1 MKVVIDW
8 FNDRFPSI
16 LDITKTHATGYPTPS
31 NLKYT
36 WAFGAT
42 IMFFFM
48 IQILTGI
55 YAAMFYKPDAALAFD
70 SIERF
75 RRHVPWGWL
84 IQYIHAICPSFIFGA
99 IYIHIA
105 RGMYYGSYKAPR
117 EIIWFAGL
125 FLFMTMM
132 MESFMGYVLPWGQMS
147 YWAGTVITELP
158 TVIPVVGD
166 TLVTWVRGD
175 IILSD
180 ATLNRFYSFH
190 IAFFPI
196 AVVGGLIVL
205 HIMALHDVGS
215 NNPTGVS
222 PLKEN
227 KIPFYPYYVVK
238 DLFLITFLLA
248 IFLFIVFF
256 YPYLFLEADNF
267 NKANSAMTPEH
278 IRPEWYFLPFFA
290 MLKSIPSKP
299 IGVAMMWAAQW
310 LFFLLPFID
319 RSPIKS
325 ATYRPIKKWMDRIFF
340 INFIILGY
348 IGGKTP
354 EGMVLVAGQI
364 GVLIYVGYFVL
375 LPIISSFEKNKPE
388 ELVQYEQRP
397 ETIIH
402 KKPSQLNKT
411 FFFALMIIILVF
423 MNIRAFTVHVPSRE
437 LINEGRKVYHT
448 KGKAFHSVDYL
459 DERALMPEASMIQT
473 FGKLPPDLS
482 VAYKSMGEKKLRDF
496 LEQFLSGPP
505 EGSKMQAYF
514 VEEDIPK
521 LMAFLEYS
529 SDPSILD
536 RAKIGPW
543 VILFLSI
550 FTILLFF
557 YYKEV
562 WKDLEN
568 NHQDK

>member
-1 MKVVIDW
+1 VKVVLDW
-8 FNDRFPSI
+8 FNERFPSI
-16 LDITKTHATGYPTPS
+16 GEMTKVHATGYPTPS

-48 IQILTGI
+48 LQVATGI
-55 YAAMFYKPDAALAFD
+55 GAAMFYKPDAHLAFD
-70 SIERF
+70 SVERF

-84 IQYIHAICPSFIFGA
+84 IQYMHAICPSFIFGA

-105 RGMYYGSYKAPR
+105 RGMYYGSYRAKR
-117 EIIWFAGL
+117 EIIWFVGL

-158 TVIPVVGD
+158 TVIPFIGD
-166 TLVTWVRGD
+166 TVVTWVRGD

-215 NNPTGVS
+215 NNPTGVN
-222 PLKEN
+222 PLKEK
-227 KIPFYPYYVVK
+227 KIPFYPYYVIK
-238 DLFLITFLLA
+238 DWFFITFLLT
-248 IFLFIVFF
+248 IFFFIVFF

-267 NKANSAMTPEH
+267 EKANSAATPTN

-299 IGVAMMWAAQW
+299 VGVIVIWAAQW

-325 ATYRPIKKWMDRIFF
+325 ATYRPIKKWMDWIFF
-340 INFIILGY
+340 INFIFLGY
-348 IGGKTP
+348 IGTKHP
-354 EGMVLVAGQI
+354 EGMILIGGQI
-364 GVLIYVGYFVL
+364 GVLIYLGYFVL
-375 LPIISSFEKNKPE
+375 LPVVSSFEKVKPQK
-388 ELVQYEQRP
+388 LVQYEEKP
-397 ETIIH
+397 ETIVH
-402 KKPSQLNKT
+402 EEPSQGKKK
-411 FFFALMIIILVF
+411 FFFILMILFLIA
-423 MNIRAFTVHVPSRE
+423 MNIRAFTFHAPSE
-437 LINEGRKVYHT
+437 KMINEGRRVYHT
-448 KGKAFHSVDYL
+448 KGKAFHSVEYL
-459 DERALMPEASMIQT
+459 DERALMPEDARIKS

-482 VAYKSMGEKKLRDF
+482 VKYKSMGEEELREF
-496 LEQFLSGPP
+496 LEQFIGGPP
-505 EGSKMQAYF
+505 AGSKMQANF
-514 VEEDIPK
+514 EEDDIHK

-529 SDPSILD
+529 ADPSVVE

-543 VILFLSI
+543 VTLFLSI
-550 FTILLFF
+550 FTVFLYF

-562 WKDLEN
+562 WKDLHN
-568 NHQDK
+568 NH